1 MLKFLV
7 LILPALCAAEDVT
20 GSAYEWPDHP
30 QGKNV
35 LQILTSEKNAK
46 PSASM
51 YPKWYD
57 SHSLR
62 FVNKI
67 PTHGEELAGGQLFV
81 LEAENDD
88 ADPDLGM
95 IATDKAGKE
104 LGRYII
110 SFWGVGDIDRDSK
123 DDLNPK
129 NRAVVAIDLSNAN
142 EWEVSKDRE
151 QNHISNLNRQGFLNV
166 LQACEDFADTYQF
179 FNEYE
184 ITMPDG
190 TVKQPAVTGDSLVEM
205 ILDGATH
212 QKAFEEGVVK
222 MSFLALN
229 AKVDKLEPVSALQ
242 VKDLMASKTFA
253 SHYKKD
259 LFLVP
264 AYYDAKGMPLTKSE
278 TPEQWYV
285 VQTAG
290 VSKRDNK
297 KAVSLFQKKASHH
310 KRHTHGRK
318 TLMRSL
324 MQQKSKGH
332 HRHHGRHHG
341 RHHRRHA
348 KKVEEVKK

>member
-1 MLKFLV
+1 LV
-7 LILPALCAAEDVT
+7 LILPALCSAGDVT

-35 LQILTSEKNAK
+35 IQILTSEKNAK
-46 PSASM
+46 PSASN

-57 SHSLR
+57 SHEVR

-81 LEAENDD
+81 LEPTDPDVE
-88 ADPDLGM
+88 ADPDLGL

-104 LGRYII
+104 LGRYVI
-110 SFWGVGDIDRDSK
+110 SFWGIGDIDRDSK
-123 DDLNPK
+123 EPLNPK

-142 EWEVSKDRE
+142 EWEVSKTRE
-151 QNHISNLNRQGFLNV
+151 MNHITNLNRQGFLNV
-166 LQACEDFADTYQF
+166 LQSCEDFADTYQF

-184 ITMPDG
+184 VIMRDG
-190 TVKQPAVTGDSLVEM
+190 EIKQPSVSGDSLVDM
-205 ILDGATH
+205 IVDHATH
-212 QKAFEEGVVK
+212 QNAFEEGVVK
-222 MSFLALN
+222 MSFLALH

-278 TPEQWYV
+278 TPDQWYV
-285 VQTAG
+285 VQTSG

-310 KRHTHGRK
+310 KRHSHGRK
-318 TLMRSL
+318 TLLRSL

-332 HRHHGRHHG
+332 HRHHRRHHG
-341 RHHRRHA
+341 RHG
-348 KKVEEVKK
+348 KKAAVQKK